1 MPHLSAPLI
10 LASGSPRRKDLLE
23 EAGYEIVVIPPEEEE
38 VDDPSIPIGELTQMN
53 AMLKADCVAVDYAEA
68 IVIAADTLVLRD
80 GVALGKPAD
89 MKEAGSMIR
98 SLNGRAHQVF
108 TAVCVLQN
116 ATGFV
121 EEFTVITDVQF
132 KQLTDAELDNYH
144 KLIEPLDKAGAYAAQ
159 DHGELIIESIV
170 GSQTNVVGLPMDE
183 VNTVLERF
191 TKQQG

>member
-1 MPHLSAPLI
+1 MTNPTSPLI
-10 LASGSPRRKDLLE
+10 LASGSPRRKDLLG
-23 EAGYEIVVIPPEEEE
+23 EAGYEFVVIPPQEEE

-80 GVALGKPAD
+80 GEALGKPANMD
-89 MKEAGSMIR
+89 EARTMIR

-108 TAVCVLQN
+108 TAVCILQN
-116 ATGFV
+116 STEFV
-121 EEFTVITDVQF
+121 EEFTVITGVQF

-159 DHGELIIESIV
+159 DHGELIIESIK

-183 VNTVLERF
+183 VNAVLMRF
-191 TKQQG
+191 TK